1 MRLKN
6 VLLVVSD
13 MEKSVA
19 FYRELFGLQVIR
31 DFGENVMLT
40 EGLVLQEKKSWES
53 AVGQEVF
60 LRSHTCELFFEE
72 YNLDTLVEKLEK
84 SPFPVDFQMP
94 LKQGT
99 DGRRRIRI
107 YDPDR
112 HLIEVAEA
120 VKAGR
125 ERRK

>member
-60 LRSHTCELFFEE
+60 MGNHACELYFEE
-72 YNLDTLVEKLEK
+72 YDLDELIQKF
-84 SPFPVDFQMP
+84 SRSSFSVDFQMP
-94 LKQGT
+94 LKQGA

-112 HLIEVAEA
+112 HLIEVAETMN
-120 VKAGR
+120 G
-125 ERRK
+125 